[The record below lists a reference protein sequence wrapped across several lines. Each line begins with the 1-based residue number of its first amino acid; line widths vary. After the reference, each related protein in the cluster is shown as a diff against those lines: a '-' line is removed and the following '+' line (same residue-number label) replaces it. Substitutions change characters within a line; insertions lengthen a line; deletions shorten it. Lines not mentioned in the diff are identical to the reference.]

1 MKGFIIYED
10 FITNVKS
17 VVNCGRLSPSC
28 YTCRL
33 GTNDLPE
40 ASVSGGLLE
49 TTTAICKG
57 NDKYDFEVGAL
68 IALMKMCGR
77 EKALK
82 AVEELYLLK
91 EPRGA
96 DLDGDVL
103 ESKAEYV
110 AKENKRLIEENETL
124 KKEIKCLKIKNK
136 YFIEDINRKFEY
148 ITEFKR
154 SNDVLKEE
162 NEKLKLDCEKL
173 QHGYNDMVFC
183 GGRQNGKQHTAL
195 VNMFKKIDQKK
206 VDAAYKEAYDTTLP
220 VWQKEV
226 LNQMYGV
233 YKESKE
239 KSELPR
245 TLDINGTTYL
255 KSFPLIKHNDQL
267 DSLIEGSR
275 AFTRKCVDEW
285 LYKLPTKREEMW
297 EKILGVTKGSSVEIK
312 VVKLDITTF
321 LRELQDKMPEVRW
334 NGSDCLPVDLSVPDW
349 FKHDYIYFFLFRNY
363 DKGNL
368 RLCYGVNPHS
378 CPSWARIKV
387 DYLPPMHWGS
397 FKKGR
402 LAVKVT
408 YENYKEFYEACEK
421 ELGKKPAA
429 MYCGD
434 FTVSICKKDG
444 NFEIFTMEDQKKT
457 GRKIVNWEDVR

>member
-1 MKGFIIYED
+1 MKGYIIFENFNKLIECKEILD
-10 FITNVKS
+10 GK
-17 VVNCGRLSPSC
+17 
-28 YTCRL
+28 YTCMISDYPN
-33 GTNDLPE
+33 GE
-40 ASVSGGLLE
+40 FSGVINRVTGARCNKDDTYDLE
-49 TTTAICKG
+49 T
-57 NDKYDFEVGAL
+57 GAL

-91 EPRGA
+91 ESRGA

-110 AKENKRLIEENETL
+110 AKENKRLI
-124 KKEIKCLKIKNK
+124 
-136 YFIEDINRKFEY
+136 
-148 ITEFKR
+148 
-154 SNDVLKEE
+154 EE

-206 VDAAYKEAYDTTLP
+206 VDAAYKEAYNTTLP
-220 VWQKEV
+220 VWRKEL

-255 KSFPLIKHNDQL
+255 KSFQIIKHNDQL

-275 AFTRKCVDEW
+275 AFARKCVDEW

-312 VVKLDITTF
+312 VVKQDITTF
-321 LRELQDKMPEVRW
+321 LRELQDKMPDVRW

-368 RLCYGVNPHS
+368 RLCYGVKPHS
-378 CPSWARIKV
+378 CPSWVRIKV
-387 DYLPPMHWGS
+387 DYLPPMHWDL

-421 ELGKKPAA
+421 ELGKKPAT
-429 MYCGD
+429 MYCGE
-434 FTVSICKKDG
+434 FTVSICKDDG
-444 NFEIFTMEDQKKT
+444 NFEIFTIEQQKKT

>member
-1 MKGFIIYED
+1 MKGYIIFENFNKLIECKEILD
-10 FITNVKS
+10 GN
-17 VVNCGRLSPSC
+17 
-28 YTCRL
+28 YTCMISDYPN
-33 GTNDLPE
+33 GE
-40 ASVSGGLLE
+40 FSGVINRVTGARCNKDD
-49 TTTAICKG
+49 T
-57 NDKYDFEVGAL
+57 YDFETGAL

-96 DLDGDVL
+96 DHDGDVL

-110 AKENKRLIEENETL
+110 DKENKRLI
-124 KKEIKCLKIKNK
+124 
-136 YFIEDINRKFEY
+136 
-148 ITEFKR
+148 
-154 SNDVLKEE
+154 EE

-195 VNMFKKIDQKK
+195 VNMFKEIDQKK
-206 VDAAYKEAYDTTLP
+206 VDAAYKEAYNTTLP
-220 VWQKEV
+220 VWQKEA

-245 TLDINGTTYL
+245 TLDNNGTTYL
-255 KSFPLIKHNDQL
+255 KSFQIIKHNDQL

-275 AFTRKCVDEW
+275 AFARKCVDEW

-312 VVKLDITTF
+312 VVKQDITTF
-321 LRELQDKMPEVRW
+321 LLELQDKMPEVRW

-368 RLCYGVNPHS
+368 RLCYSVKPHS
-378 CPSWARIKV
+378 CPSWVRIKV
-387 DYLPPMHWGS
+387 DYLPSIHWDL

-421 ELGKKPAA
+421 ELGKKPAT